1 MPYNHNIPVEWEIST
16 PESMYYVD
24 QTMDSIALQ
33 STKTAGLMSR
43 AFKVGMS
50 EPAMIGV
57 GAYSRT
63 NDKMNNI
70 NNNTLNYSIG
80 KTF

>member
-1 MPYNHNIPVEWEIST
+1 MPYNHNIPVEWESST
-16 PESMYYVD
+16 PESMYYID

-33 STKTAGLMSR
+33 PTKTAGLMSR
-43 AFKVGMS
+43 AAKVGLS
-50 EPAMIGV
+50 EPTMIIA

-63 NDKMNNI
+63 TNKANNI

>member
-1 MPYNHNIPVEWEIST
+1 MDYSNAPVEWHATTDMSEYYMDTDTPSTISL
-16 PESMYYVD
+16 P
-24 QTMDSIALQ
+24 
-33 STKTAGLMSR
+33 KTAGLMSR

-50 EPAMIGV
+50 EPTMIGV